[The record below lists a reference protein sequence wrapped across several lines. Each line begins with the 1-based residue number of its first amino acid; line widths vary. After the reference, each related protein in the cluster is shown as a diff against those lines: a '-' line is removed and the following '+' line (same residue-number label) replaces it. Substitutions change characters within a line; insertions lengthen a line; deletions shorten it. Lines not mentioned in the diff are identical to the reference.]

1 MRNNNR
7 TLSWIALPLTAV
19 LLLAAGGCNKYLDVK
34 PKGYTLLTSASDYD
48 QWLNNVG
55 LVSDPAVP
63 DFNLLADNVDNPL
76 IKPGTTAA
84 ADLIYLWS
92 AQFELDVTLAP
103 PIWTQHY
110 ASINY
115 FNTVIN
121 GVGSATGGTAKQLRS
136 LRAEALLGRAY
147 EYLYL
152 VNLYGK
158 QYDSTTAASDL
169 SVPFVTTNDVTSK
182 APGRSTVQAIYDR
195 IISDLAGAIPDL
207 PATNSADRYRGS
219 VAAAYS
225 VMARACLYKRDYAGA
240 AKNAQAA
247 LNSDPSL
254 SLIDYN
260 ITGVNQLPNPATN
273 PEAIYARNAG
283 YDYDPAVGGSLPI
296 VYPSLAFLQSF
307 DTTDLRLPYF
317 YRAVRDTLFF
327 GSILTLANPLTP
339 PYDFTKRGT
348 IQYTYTSNST
358 TGSANNTI
366 TTYYVNSGTSVPEM
380 KLIIAEGAARS
391 GDLATALQQ
400 LNGVRKVRFPA
411 ASYMPVQSNTPD
423 TVLQKVLTERGF
435 ELPFAGVRWFD
446 MRRLNAEGR
455 MSSINRS
462 NGGDTVLATLPTSS
476 PRYTLQIPSNV
487 LFFNPGMQQNP

>member
-1 MRNNNR
+1 M
-7 TLSWIALPLTAV
+7 ALPLIAI
-19 LLLAAGGCNKYLDVK
+19 LLLAAGACNKYLGVQ

-63 DFNLLADNVDNPL
+63 DFNLLADNMDNPL

-92 AQFELDVTLAP
+92 AQFELDVTVAP

-121 GVGSATGGTAKQLRS
+121 GIGSATGGTVQQQRS
-136 LRAEALLGRAY
+136 LRAEALMGRAY

-158 QYDSTTAASDL
+158 RYDSATAGSDL
-169 SVPFVTTNDVTSK
+169 SVPFVTANDVTSK
-182 APGRSTVQAIYDR
+182 APGRSTVQTLYNQ
-195 IISDLAGAIPDL
+195 IISDLTEAIPDL

-225 VMARACLYKRDYAGA
+225 VLARACLYKRDYAGA
-240 AKNAQAA
+240 EKNAQAA

-254 SLIDYN
+254 SLTDYN
-260 ITGVNQLPNPATN
+260 ITGVNQLPNPATS

-283 YDYDPAVGGSLPI
+283 YDYDPAVGGLPI
-296 VYPSLAFLQSF
+296 VYPTLAFLQSF

-317 YRAVRDTLFF
+317 YRAVKDTLFF
-327 GSILTLANPLTP
+327 GSMLKVFHPLTP
-339 PYDFTKRGT
+339 PYDFTKRGVV
-348 IQYTYTSNST
+348 QYLYTSNST
-358 TGSANNTI
+358 TVSTNNTI
-366 TTYYVNSGTSVPEM
+366 TTYYANSGTSVPEM

-391 GDLATALQQ
+391 GNLATALQQ

-411 ASYMPVQSNTPD
+411 ASYKPVQSNNPD
-423 TVLQKVLTERGF
+423 TVLQKVLAERGF
-435 ELPFAGVRWFD
+435 ELPFVGIRWFD

-487 LFFNPGMQQNP
+487 LYFNPGMQQNP